1 MLKTIPHSGNQYMA
15 FGKVIRSMNVVSKKE
30 QSQEGHIMKN
40 EKTYELVLTALFTS
54 IIVIMAF
61 TPLGYIPLV
70 VINATIIHIPVIL
83 GSLFLGPKKGAFLGF
98 VFGLTSLINNTFK
111 AATASAFVFSPVL
124 AANIAGVSGIFK
136 SLYICFV
143 PRILVG
149 IIPYFVYILIRRLLK
164 GNQKVWRIVINA
176 VLSVIFLFSVR
187 GFVNNLMQGEKS
199 SLAGTVGG
207 LIAGVLL
214 FVILTITSRKKASA
228 STALAWAGMAGAFT
242 NTLFVMSG
250 IYILYKDAYAK
261 ALGIAGDAV
270 INIIM
275 GVVSFNGIV
284 EATVAAILV
293 AGVGL
298 ALLQIKP
305 VKEPAQK

>member
-1 MLKTIPHSGNQYMA
+1 
-15 FGKVIRSMNVVSKKE
+15 
-30 QSQEGHIMKN
+30 MKN
-40 EKTYELVLTALFTS
+40 EKTYELVLTALFTA

-83 GSLFLGPKKGAFLGF
+83 GALFLGPKKGAFLGF
-98 VFGLTSLINNTFK
+98 VFGLTSFINNTFK

-124 AANIAGVSGIFK
+124 AANVIGVSGIFK

-149 IIPYFVYILIRRLLK
+149 IIPYFVYLLIRRLLK
-164 GNQKVWRIVINA
+164 TERRAMRLAINA
-176 VLSVIFLFSVR
+176 VMAVILCISVR
-187 GFVNNLMQGEKS
+187 AFLS
-199 SLAGTVGG
+199 SLIEGG
-207 LIAGVLL
+207 MAGVIGTAAGVAVGIAL
-214 FVILTITSRKKASA
+214 FVLLTAGIRKKASA
-228 STALAWAGMAGAFT
+228 AVALAYAGMAGAFT

-250 IYILYKDAYAK
+250 IFILYRDAYAQ

-270 INIIM
+270 IDVIM

-284 EATVAAILV
+284 EAAVAAILV

-298 ALLQIKP
+298 ALMQVKP
-305 VKEPAQK
+305 VWGRKK

>member
-1 MLKTIPHSGNQYMA
+1 
-15 FGKVIRSMNVVSKKE
+15 
-30 QSQEGHIMKN
+30 MKN
-40 EKTYELVLTALFTS
+40 EKTYELVLTALFTA

-98 VFGLTSLINNTFK
+98 VFGFTSLINNTFK

-124 AANIAGVSGIFK
+124 AANVIGVSGIFK

-149 IIPYFVYILIRRLLK
+149 VIPYFVYILIRNLLK
-164 GNQKVWRIVINA
+164 GSQKAWSIVIN
-176 VLSVIFLFSVR
+176 VILSVIFLFSVR
-187 GFVNNLMQGEKS
+187 AFVDNLISGDGNS
-199 SLAGTVGG
+199 IAGT
-207 LIAGVLL
+207 IAG
-214 FVILTITSRKKASA
+214 ILTGIALFAILTLLSRKKAA
-228 STALAWAGMAGAFT
+228 AGTALAYAGIAGAFT

-250 IYILYKDAYAK
+250 IFILYKDAYAQ
-261 ALGIAGDAV
+261 ALGIGGDAV
-270 INIIM
+270 IDVIM
-275 GVVSFNGIV
+275 GIISFNGIV
-284 EATVAAILV
+284 EAAVAAILI

-298 ALLQIKP
+298 ALLHVKP
-305 VKEPAQK
+305 VKELKMKKQ

>member
-1 MLKTIPHSGNQYMA
+1 
-15 FGKVIRSMNVVSKKE
+15 
-30 QSQEGHIMKN
+30 MKN
-40 EKTYELVLTALFTS
+40 EKTYELVLTALFTA

-70 VINATIIHIPVIL
+70 VINATVIHIPVIL
-83 GSLFLGPKKGAFLGF
+83 GALFLGPKKGAFLGF

-124 AANIAGVSGIFK
+124 AANVIGVSGIFK

-149 IIPYFVYILIRRLLK
+149 VIPYFVYILVRNLLK
-164 GNQKVWRIVINA
+164 KNQDVWRMVINLL
-176 VLSVIFLFSVR
+176 LSVIFLFAVR
-187 GFVNNLMQGEKS
+187 AFVNNLMQNSG
-199 SLAGTVGG
+199 AVFGT
-207 LIAGVLL
+207 IAGVLGGVIL
-214 FVILTITSRKKASA
+214 FVLLTAISRKKASA
-228 STALAWAGMAGAFT
+228 SIALAYAGLAGAFT

-250 IYILYKDAYAK
+250 IYILYKDAYAQ

-270 INIIM
+270 IDVIM

-298 ALLQIKP
+298 ALIQVKP
-305 VKEPAQK
+305 VKE